1 MGVFSDDLRKRIRKT
16 GKSHYRIALDT
27 GIANTTVDR
36 FMAGGIIRSDTLDVL
51 LPYLDLV
58 LCDTA
63 SLKTSR
69 KKAARKTTTTKAKTS
84 RKQR

>member
-16 GKSHYRIALDT
+16 GKSHYRIAFDT

-63 SLKTSR
+63 SIKTSR
-69 KKAARKTTTTKAKTS
+69 KTAAKKATTKKAS

>member
-1 MGVFSDDLRKRIRKT
+1 MGVFSEDLRKRIRKT

-27 GIANTTVDR
+27 GLANTTVDR

-63 SLKTSR
+63 SAKTAR
-69 KKAARKTTTTKAKTS
+69 KKASKRTNTMKANS
-84 RKQR
+84 KQR